1 MNSHIR
7 NFVYLFIYFFFF
19 YDFFSVASRVASHVE
34 YIPIRR
40 TIAIWFARSQC
51 VGCFEWKMCLH
62 SWPCSTILFSWKKGC
77 CRCTVEREKIE
88 TGAKVYFSWLSRSL
102 LWFSSFTFYSRSLSS
117 ELQIFCCS
125 FSSFFLLF
133 YVYSILYRASIFLPR
148 ISLYLLLQVC
158 RFSNNKCFRVLIF

>member
-1 MNSHIR
+1 MTKCSAFFVNSHIR
-7 NFVYLFIYFFFF
+7 NFVYLFIFFLT
-19 YDFFSVASRVASHVE
+19 FFSLLLLIVRVASHVE

-51 VGCFEWKMCLH
+51 VGCSEWKMCLH

-133 YVYSILYRASIFLPR
+133 YVYSILYRVSLRLDFPNTYFSLFALASL
-148 ISLYLLLQVC
+148 
-158 RFSNNKCFRVLIF
+158 